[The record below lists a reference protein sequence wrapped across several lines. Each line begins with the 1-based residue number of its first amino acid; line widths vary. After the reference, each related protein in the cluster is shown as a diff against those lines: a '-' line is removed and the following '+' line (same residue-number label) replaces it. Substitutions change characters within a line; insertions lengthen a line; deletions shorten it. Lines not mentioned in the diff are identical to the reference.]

1 MSTGTRSPEDQSIK
15 ERFPA
20 FSLVWHRGDERKGVV
35 YGWLEY
41 ADGTEAVY
49 VDFGSSAMPILPE
62 ILTNQD
68 PDAEFSGK

>member
-1 MSTGTRSPEDQSIK
+1 
-15 ERFPA
+15 
-20 FSLVWHRGDERKGVV
+20 
-35 YGWLEY
+35 
-41 ADGTEAVY
+41 VY